1 MREPTDVA
9 AYDKEL
15 AEVTIGG
22 PRPLDKPI
30 EIRDYDPQW
39 PLSYTREEA
48 RIRSILGERV
58 VRIEHVGST
67 AVPDL
72 PAKPVIDIAL
82 EVPDSAN
89 ESAYVPEMEEAGYV
103 LRIREPDWFEHR
115 LFKGPDAEVNLHVFT
130 AACTEVDRMLLF
142 RDRLRANAA
151 DRELYAAAKQELAA
165 REWKYM
171 QQYADAKTAV
181 VHDIMARAQAASR
194 ARRDPRALAPDRR

>member
-22 PRPLDKPI
+22 ARPLDKPI
-30 EIRDYDPQW
+30 EIRDYDPEW
-39 PLSYTREEA
+39 PLLYSREEA
-48 RIRSILGERV
+48 RIRSILGDRV

-67 AVPDL
+67 AVPGL

-89 ESAYVPEMEEAGYV
+89 ESAYVPEMEAAGYV
-103 LRIREPDWFEHR
+103 LRIREPAWFEHR
-115 LFKGPDAEVNLHVFT
+115 VFKRPDTEVNLHVFT
-130 AACTEVDRMLLF
+130 TGCTEVDQMLLF
-142 RDRLRANAA
+142 RDWLRANAA
-151 DRELYAAAKQELAA
+151 DRELYATAKRELAA

-171 QQYADAKTAV
+171 QQYADAKTLV
-181 VHDIMARAQAASR
+181 VQEIMLRAQAASR
-194 ARRDPRALAPDRR
+194 ARRDPRAPATDSR

>member
-22 PRPLDKPI
+22 ARPLDKPI
-30 EIRDYDPQW
+30 EIRDYDPEW
-39 PLSYTREEA
+39 PLCYTREEA
-48 RIRSILGERV
+48 RIRSILGGRV

-89 ESAYVPEMEEAGYV
+89 ESAYVQEMEAAGYA
-103 LRIREPDWFEHR
+103 LRIREPEWFEHR
-115 LFKGPDAEVNLHVFT
+115 LFKGPDAEVNLHVFS
-130 AACTEVDRMLLF
+130 AGCTEVDRMLLF
-142 RDRLRANAA
+142 RDWLRTNAD
-151 DRELYAAAKQELAA
+151 DRELYATAKRELAA

-181 VHDIMARAQAASR
+181 VHEIISRAQAASQGPQ
-194 ARRDPRALAPDRR
+194 DPGAPAPDFR